1 MVAEPLALSS
11 EKGMYYT
18 SRVTFPIRLGDRLP
32 FEGANEPDQ
41 VSLKEDMDILQNA
54 LAENDTPY
62 YDVSR

>member
-1 MVAEPLALSS
+1 MNVL
-11 EKGMYYT
+11 YFT
-18 SRVTFPIRLGDRLP
+18 VFFPNRMGDRIP

-41 VSLKEDMDILQNA
+41 ISLKADTDVLQNA